1 MKKLYIILILLLVS
15 HYSISQEHFVEGLN
29 GDDIAYGNTINLEDQ
44 YFKCSSSSAINCPY
58 PFEIEFTKLY
68 TKLYFD
74 DALRNYY
81 GADWSI
87 EIEYNIKLYTYV
99 SGTTV
104 SQIFSGKKLTINYH
118 PTNNYK
124 DIALEIFPI
133 SGDQFTKAEVEITDI
148 IILDNN
154 TSTTAQINNRIPDDV
169 HFDLNL
175 EVNRIYTLNPNQR
188 PRVNSVGTFSNAT
201 NEYTISWDFL
211 PGAAE
216 YDVEWLFVDIGN
228 NTQTDN
234 FEIDFRNA
242 TRITTEQHFYKIS
255 MAYPRGFLIY
265 RIRAIGYE
273 EATINSGIYNRRVEG
288 AWSFN
293 QRGLYKQNGVDLIP
307 RSGNT
312 SGNSRYCNTFYFWNG
327 LETNK
332 NWQYNVV
339 YAEDGKRKEVINFYD
354 GILKPTQTAT
364 ILNTDESAVI
374 AQPIYDFIGRTS
386 LQVLPAPQ
394 KSQGIRYYKP
404 LHKNSAGLD
413 YSYKDFDLDPIRG
426 NQTTPQSPNI
436 VEPDKLSPNGNLGAG
451 YYYSTQNTNSQGIN
465 SPYIP
470 DAKGYPYSRTIY
482 KNDGSGRVKAV
493 SGVGKEYFGNN
504 GAMQHET
511 KFLYGSPFQEELF
524 MLFGNNVGFAEYY
537 EKTVAIDANGQA
549 SAAIKDLSGRVIA
562 TSLAGDE
569 PDNLLAI
576 DTKPDK
582 PITLKV
588 HLNDLNEISEE
599 SLIVNKTLIAIGTT
613 TYNFSYEIDQALFN
627 NCGVNAQ
634 CAYDLEI
641 YLLDEYGSRQKLKYK
656 GTLVDEIK
664 KEAIT
669 GTSLDGMPYEF
680 STKKVSTGSYQL
692 VKKLTLNQEAVD
704 KAVIKWK
711 ENQTCIPKRIIDP
724 ITSCNPDC
732 ESLCEESF
740 MTAKDRDGV
749 QYYITETGVHVA
761 KVENDVVTTVID
773 QQEYT
778 RIQGEIVACKDQC
791 EAYDPTEPLMSECE
805 LKLTL
810 LKQDMSPG
818 GQYFDNLPDMYQPAP
833 DVNTLNTSYDENGW
847 LNTISDQEFYRLK
860 DCFGSDEGKREG
872 LFNELRKNWKPEY
885 ADILVSLHPEWCAY
899 KTLCCGKAICDI
911 QGEGDENVNRTNGN
925 PSDDPS
931 HSDCDP
937 LTPADQ
943 TQINTWLTNT
953 DFKKQS
959 QDALI
964 ELGPNADASTR
975 AEFTPQKLEDRARKF
990 YEEYLKYQKVK
1001 SECSGLY
1008 LKSTDDSGFTSDGFA
1023 IRYPENFVFE
1033 NLDPDHPENSEN
1045 EFSCEKQ
1052 AEEAADTFIN
1062 KLKSKCDLA
1071 TPSQEDEL
1079 RKFVYNQYLEDCKDP
1094 AVTVDINEAIREY
1107 IRCSSQLPEAC
1118 FLEALPE
1125 QTDESCACA
1134 KINNF
1139 VVDVNQSIDPNRTYE
1154 DIVSDANAANSQE
1167 IQDALDLV
1175 LDTTELGLKPNFS
1188 DWYKSCNKKPLYS
1201 WTGGNPSTPYELA
1214 KYFSCNETE
1223 KEEDPDTD
1231 CVTVINAYAQ
1241 AIADAEFERLLNQK
1255 AEEYRQAYIAG
1266 CLAKAQYS
1274 EKFEMDYEYN
1284 EYHYTLYY
1292 YDQAG
1297 DLVATVPPDGIF
1309 QKDLKSGAVVHDSRI
1324 LKPAIHQKAME
1335 YLKDPDN
1342 NPFVHTQHLMVTNYQ
1357 YNSLQNVITQKTP
1370 DGGISNFWYDAL
1382 GRMAVSQNA
1391 NQLTR
1396 KAYSYLQYDALGRTI
1411 EAGELLS
1418 PTPMD
1423 KVTAEDI
1430 NDYNNPVA
1438 NGGANLLLK
1447 WLDGKKRNE
1456 RTLSFYDEV
1465 NTAIIPNNHPAYQSQ
1480 NNLRNRISAVVY
1492 DNTGDSYDDSTNT
1505 PPSQREIP
1513 LKYDALTHYT
1523 YDVLGNVETLWQE
1536 NRAIPGAFAQH
1547 RVKRLDY
1554 TYDLVSG
1561 NVNQVSYQKDK
1572 EDQLMHRYS
1581 YDADNRLVKVRTSV
1595 DDMIWETEARYFY
1608 YAHGPLAREEIGDK
1622 IVFANDYIYDIRG
1635 WITAMNSSMVD
1646 AKRDAGKDGMKGGL
1660 NENIGRDPFAFSL
1673 HYYKDHYQPISSSS
1687 NNVIARNFDAIDIL
1701 NPNDS
1706 RDLYN
1711 GNIAK
1716 MVTSLKNLAQEP
1728 IEVMA
1733 NAYRYD
1739 QLNRIKS
1746 SKPYWDKGSN
1756 KPLNDNAFTTDNAR
1770 NESEFYNANYWF
1782 DGNGNIERL
1791 QRNSITSAYL
1801 SNEKMDDMT
1810 YGYNKVNSPVP
1821 KTTAN
1826 VLTANAKVNNQ
1837 LFEVED
1843 AITTAGYD
1851 IDIES
1856 GQTAN
1861 NYTYDEIGRLVQDR
1875 QENIKT
1881 INWNVSN
1888 KVTSFIQTDKD
1899 ADVVFYYGPLGNRI
1913 GKLVKSKDQN
1923 TGIYDPTKDT
1933 ETYYMLDAQGNP
1945 IAIYKYNTNTG
1956 KLTLEDFILYGNKR
1970 LGTNTQNKTMN

>member
-1 MKKLYIILILLLVS
+1 MVLFF
-15 HYSISQEHFVEGLN
+15 SIFCSQQIQSQEHFVDGVN
-29 GDDIAYGNTINLEDQ
+29 GDLIKANEKFDIEDQ

-58 PFEIEFTKLY
+58 PFEIESTKLY

-81 GADWSI
+81 GSEWKLEVKYDIYLYDYA
-87 EIEYNIKLYTYV
+87 NALNPIKSYT
-99 SGTTV
+99 STTNT
-104 SQIFSGKKLTINYH
+104 GKSLTINYH
-118 PTNNYK
+118 PTKNYT
-124 DIALEIFPI
+124 DIDLEIFQSNP
-133 SGDQFTKAEVEITDI
+133 GLPFTKAEVIITSAQVTD
-148 IILDNN
+148 LQNN
-154 TSTTAQINNRIPDDV
+154 PISIPDKTNLPNDI

-175 EVNRIYTLNPNQR
+175 EVNRIYTLNPNQK

-211 PGAAE
+211 TGAAE

-265 RIRAIGYE
+265 RIRGIGYE

-364 ILNTDESAVI
+364 ILNTDQSAVI

-394 KSQGIRYYKP
+394 ESQGIRYYKP
-404 LHKNSAGLD
+404 LHKNSSGND
-413 YSYKDFDLDPIRG
+413 YDFEDFDLD
-426 NQTTPQSPNI
+426 TNI

-451 YYYSTQNTNSQGIN
+451 YYYSTQNTNPQGVN
-465 SPYIP
+465 GAYIP
-470 DAKGYPYSRTIY
+470 NAKGYPYSRTIY

-549 SAAIKDLSGRVIA
+549 SASIKDLSGRVIA
-562 TSLAGDE
+562 TSLAGDT
-569 PDNLLAI
+569 PKNLLDI
-576 DTKPDK
+576 DTKPDN
-582 PITLKV
+582 PVTLKV
-588 HLNDLNEISEE
+588 HLNDLNEVNNETLE
-599 SLIVNKTLIAIGTT
+599 VNKVLIAIGTT
-613 TYNFSYEIDQALFN
+613 TYNFSYEIKQAYFN

-634 CAYDLEI
+634 CIYDLEI
-641 YLLDEYGSRQKLKYK
+641 YLLDEYGNPVPVDYK
-656 GTLVDEIK
+656 GSQVNGIEQK
-664 KEAIT
+664 SIT
-669 GTSLDGMPYEF
+669 STTSGPYNF
-680 STKKVSTGSYQL
+680 SATVSTGSYQL
-692 VKKLTLNQEAVD
+692 VKKLSLNQDALDAAVEN
-704 KAVIKWK
+704 WK
-711 ENQTCIPKRIIDP
+711 ENQTCIKKRIIDP
-724 ITSCNPDC
+724 IESCNPDC
-732 ESLCEESF
+732 KSLCEESF
-740 MTAKDRDGV
+740 MTPKDRDGV
-749 QYYITETGVHVA
+749 QYYITEAGVHVA

-773 QQEYT
+773 QQEYM
-778 RIQGEIVACKDQC
+778 RIQAEIVACKDQC
-791 EAYDPTEPLMSECE
+791 EDYDPTQPLMSECD
-805 LKLTL
+805 LKLEL

-818 GQYFDNLPDMYQPAP
+818 GQYFDNLPDVYKPAP
-833 DVNTLNTSYDENGW
+833 DVNTLNANYDKNGW
-847 LNTISDQEFYRLK
+847 LNTISDQEFYKLR
-860 DCFGSDEGKREG
+860 DCFGIDEGKREG
-872 LFNELRKNWKPEY
+872 LFNEIRNNWKPEY

-899 KTLCCGKAICDI
+899 KTLCCGEAICDI
-911 QGEGDENVNRTNGN
+911 QAGGDKNVNRTTGI
-925 PSDDPS
+925 PSNDPPS
-931 HSDCDP
+931 SDCDP

-953 DFKKQS
+953 DFVKQS
-959 QDALI
+959 QDALN
-964 ELGPNADASTR
+964 ELGPNADTSTR
-975 AEFTPQKLEDRARKF
+975 AEFTRQKLEDRARKF

-1001 SECSGLY
+1001 NATCNTNGKLH
-1008 LKSTDDSGFTSDGFA
+1008 LKSPDDNGFTSDGFA

-1062 KLKSKCDLA
+1062 KLKSKCDLT
-1071 TPSQEDEL
+1071 TPSQENEL

-1094 AVTVDINEAIREY
+1094 AVTVDINEAIRKY

-1118 FLEALPE
+1118 ILEALPE
-1125 QTDESCACA
+1125 QSDESCACA
-1134 KINNF
+1134 KINRF

-1167 IQDALDLV
+1167 IRDALDLV

-1201 WTGGNPSTPYELA
+1201 WTGGNPSPPYELA
-1214 KYFSCNETE
+1214 KYFSCDETE

-1255 AEEYRQAYIAG
+1255 AEEYRQAYIAH
-1266 CLAKAQYS
+1266 CLSKAN
-1274 EKFEMDYEYN
+1274 ENEVFTMDYEYN

-1309 QKDLKSGAVVHDSRI
+1309 QKDSQTGAVIHDSRI
-1324 LKPAIHQKAME
+1324 LDTDIHEKAME
-1335 YLKDPDN
+1335 YLR
-1342 NPFVHTQHLMVTNYQ
+1342 NPTTATFVDTQHLMITNYQ

-1396 KAYSYLQYDALGRTI
+1396 KAYSYLQYDALGRTV

-1418 PTPMD
+1418 TDPMN
-1423 KVTAEDI
+1423 KTTAEDI

-1505 PPSQREIP
+1505 PPSQREDAS
-1513 LKYDALTHYT
+1513 KYDALTHYT

-1536 NRAIPGAFAQH
+1536 NRAIPMAFEQH

-1572 EDQLMHRYS
+1572 EDQFMHRYS

-1595 DDMIWETEARYFY
+1595 DDVIWETEARYFY

-1635 WITAMNSSMVD
+1635 WITAMNASMVD
-1646 AKRDAGKDGMKGGL
+1646 AKRDAGKDGIKGGL

-1673 HYYKDHYQPISSSS
+1673 HYFKDHYQPISSSS

-1746 SKPYWDKGSN
+1746 FKPYWDKGSN
-1756 KPLNDNAFTTDNAR
+1756 KPLADNGFSKDNSR
-1770 NESEFYNANYWF
+1770 NESKFYNANYWF

-1791 QRNSITSAYL
+1791 QRNGIKSTDLPS
-1801 SNEKMDDMT
+1801 EKMDDMS
-1810 YGYNKVNSPVP
+1810 YGYNTVNVQTPIS
-1821 KTTAN
+1821 TATA
-1826 VLTANAKVNNQ
+1826 LTPNAKINNQ
-1837 LFEVED
+1837 LFEVQD
-1843 AITTAGYD
+1843 AITTTGYD

-1888 KVTSFIQTDKD
+1888 KVTSFEKSTMDD
-1899 ADVVFYYGPLGNRI
+1899 DVFFAYGPMGNRI
-1913 GKLVKSKDQN
+1913 GKFIKKKLSIGN
-1923 TGIYDPTKDT
+1923 YDPNA
-1933 ETYYMLDAQGNP
+1933 ETQTFYMLDAQGNP
-1945 IAIYKYNTNTG
+1945 IAIYTYDASIG
-1956 KLTLEDFILYGNKR
+1956 KLSLEDFIIYGNKR